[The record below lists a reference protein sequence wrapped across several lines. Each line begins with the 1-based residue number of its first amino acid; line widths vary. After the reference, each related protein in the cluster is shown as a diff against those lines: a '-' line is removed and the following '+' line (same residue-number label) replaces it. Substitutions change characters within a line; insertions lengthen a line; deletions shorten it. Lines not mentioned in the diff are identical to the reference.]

1 MQVNINFPN
10 IVFKKKTLILDSQ
23 LKRTLVQGNYY
34 RRTHLFTR
42 SACKTPL
49 VTDCTLLTTRST
61 RSTHLSTRSTRL
73 STRSTRFSTRSTRL
87 STQSTR
93 FSTRSTRLSIRLF
106 ICSTRLSTCSTCLS
120 TGTICLSTRST
131 RSTTCRSFYNWS
143 YFYKQTE
150 LAFNFRKN
158 LFNIVWKK
166 IATFFKRR
174 VSVLLWSFSS

>member
-10 IVFKKKTLILDSQ
+10 IVFKKKTVISDSQ

-61 RSTHLSTRSTRL
+61 RSTHLSTRSTHL
-73 STRSTRFSTRSTRL
+73 STR
-87 STQSTR
+87 STR

-150 LAFNFRKN
+150 LAFNFRKK

-166 IATFFKRR
+166 IATFFKWR
-174 VSVLLWSFSS
+174 VSILLWSFSS

>member
-1 MQVNINFPN
+1 MQVNITFPN
-10 IVFKKKTLILDSQ
+10 IVFKKKTVISDSQ

-49 VTDCTLLTTRST
+49 VIDCTLLTTRST

-73 STRSTRFSTRSTRL
+73 STR
-87 STQSTR
+87 STR

-150 LAFNFRKN
+150 WAFNFRKN

-174 VSVLLWSFSS
+174 VSILLWSFSS